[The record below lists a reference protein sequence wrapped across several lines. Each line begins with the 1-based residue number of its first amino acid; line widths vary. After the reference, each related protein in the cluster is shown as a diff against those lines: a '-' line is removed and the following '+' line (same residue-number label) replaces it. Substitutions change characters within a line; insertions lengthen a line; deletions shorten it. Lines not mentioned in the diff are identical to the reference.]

1 MNCQGLNIN
10 TNKVHQMRSL
20 GNFKVNPGSMMILF
34 TLENGTPALN
44 KISAYQSWA
53 WCFQGLGCGLGIQE
67 NHSHPQT

>member
-1 MNCQGLNIN
+1 
-10 TNKVHQMRSL
+10 
-20 GNFKVNPGSMMILF
+20 MILF

-67 NHSHPQT
+67 NHSHPQTWLLNPQNWTVATALGCLLSYRGIE